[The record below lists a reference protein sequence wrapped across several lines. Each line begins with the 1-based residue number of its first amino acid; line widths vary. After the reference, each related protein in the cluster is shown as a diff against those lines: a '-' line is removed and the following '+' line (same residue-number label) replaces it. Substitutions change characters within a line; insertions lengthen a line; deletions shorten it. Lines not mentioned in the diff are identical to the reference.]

1 MENPHKSKY
10 VNKSVYLTLK
20 ERDYWDPFFHLY
32 KAYQTFEIKIY
43 EIYECKYWRST
54 IKNDTKKKLT
64 PNCSVFSFFSFLKKM
79 RKGLCNT
86 VKLVFFLLNHQ
97 DRGRFCQI
105 NKLRGSTIL
114 EEHLFFGFNDFYF
127 WHQIPPER
135 GITQIT
141 MIKYHWYYFYCLSPK
156 AEGQILPKP
165 ERTWF
170 FRRE

>member
-97 DRGRFCQI
+97 DRGRFFQI

-135 GITQIT
+135 GITQ
-141 MIKYHWYYFYCLSPK
+141 KSNVFEKHPKLFCL
-156 AEGQILPKP
+156 
-165 ERTWF
+165 
-170 FRRE
+170 